1 MASKKTIMVP
11 AITDGFEK
19 EKAFRENFAKL
30 LAKGAPLALDFN
42 AHPAVSSVVFGF
54 IMYHVKDHYSRIEFV
69 NVSNLV
75 ARELSAIMGTF
86 AGRLI
91 KGPVINLDIET
102 SGS

>member
-1 MASKKTIMVP
+1 MASKKTVKVP

-19 EKAFRENFAKL
+19 EKAFREEFAKL
-30 LAKGAPLALDFN
+30 LAKGADVVLDFN

-54 IMYHVKDHYSRIEFV
+54 IMYHVKDYFSKIEFI

-75 ARELSAIMGTF
+75 ARELNAIMGTM